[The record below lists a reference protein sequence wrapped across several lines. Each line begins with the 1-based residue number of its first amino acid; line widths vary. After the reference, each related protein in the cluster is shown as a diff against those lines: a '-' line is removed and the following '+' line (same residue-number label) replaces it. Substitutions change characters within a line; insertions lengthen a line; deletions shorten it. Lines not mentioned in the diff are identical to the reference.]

1 MSPEQNIFL
10 FVINSTAPQTV
21 YDSDIRYIPKI
32 EITFLT
38 KQTVKILMRRVI
50 LSRLSMFAK
59 YVRVY
64 PLSEVTWLYP
74 TDYSN
79 LVPQHIWRH
88 MECAGLKILHV
99 GLTAPYFFF
108 HLVWYI
114 YQKLLL
120 AWKFSCINKNC
131 FFVKEMDTFGHI
143 VVWTTYTPHKDHF
156 TPQHTAFGQS
166 TACLSVF

>member
-1 MSPEQNIFL
+1 MSPEQNILL

-64 PLSEVTWLYP
+64 PLSEVT
-74 TDYSN
+74 
-79 LVPQHIWRH
+79 
-88 MECAGLKILHV
+88 
-99 GLTAPYFFF
+99 
-108 HLVWYI
+108 
-114 YQKLLL
+114 
-120 AWKFSCINKNC
+120 
-131 FFVKEMDTFGHI
+131 
-143 VVWTTYTPHKDHF
+143 
-156 TPQHTAFGQS
+156 
-166 TACLSVF
+166 